1 MLRPFFAPAA
11 TGAAGLLAGYFLGV
25 AAPTSANQAPPKAEP
40 AGVTMDMRVGANL
53 WVQTSAEYRACCLQ
67 TYRLAAGMLD
77 QYLVATRPP
86 RPAVVMDLDETVFDN
101 SAFQTALYAAG
112 KEYDPALW
120 DDYEKNFPAEVR
132 AVPGAVEFI
141 QRAEKLGVSVVY
153 ISNRNEEFRTQDV
166 AALKHLGLSVDGID
180 GRLFLKPKGKD
191 ASSNKAARREA
202 VAAKYNVLL
211 YFGDN
216 LRDFSD
222 SFAPPKVDPASGV
235 DGLKA
240 AIAERNKLADAAAV
254 HWGVD
259 WFVLPNPVYGEW
271 DRMAGKDPKA
281 VFPPTKVAF
290 GKAPSVPVER

>member
-1 MLRPFFAPAA
+1 MSRPLFAPAFA
-11 TGAAGLLAGYFLGV
+11 CAVGIAAGYFLGV
-25 AAPTSANQAPPKAEP
+25 AGPTSANQAAPKP
-40 AGVTMDMRVGANL
+40 APTGVTMDMRVASNL

-67 TYRLAAGMLD
+67 TYHLAGERLD
-77 QYLVATRPP
+77 QYLLATRPN

-101 SAFQTALYAAG
+101 SAFQTALYASG
-112 KEYDPALW
+112 KEYEPALW
-120 DDYEKNFPAEVR
+120 DDYEKNYPSEVR

-141 QRAEKLGVSVVY
+141 QRAEKLGVAVVY
-153 ISNRNEEFRTQDV
+153 ISNRNEEFRAQDI
-166 AALKHLGLSVDGID
+166 AAIKHLGLSVDGIES
-180 GRLFLKPKGKD
+180 RMFLKPKGKD
-191 ASSNKAARREA
+191 VSSNKAARREA

-211 YFGDN
+211 MFGDN

-222 SFAPPKVDPASGV
+222 AFAPAKVDPASGL

-271 DRMAGKDPKA
+271 DRMCGKDPKA
-281 VFPPTKVAF
+281 VFPPTKIEF
-290 GKAPSVPVER
+290 GKTPAGPVER